1 MTDIPKEKKSHALRT
16 GIIVSLATI
25 LTTVSLAMITVS
37 AWERSA
43 TLLEAILV
51 ALLSG
56 SVALS
61 AHLLPAL
68 VKKRVGKFS
77 GTMVILIWIVAVSIT
92 LYSHTVFFVTNMT
105 QSGENRAENS
115 DQVKDISKM
124 ATATED
130 MAKDSNA
137 RSKVDITRD
146 IANNDIQLQSYI
158 ARRCKNPTSTSRCK
172 AVESGIEA
180 LKSKQNA
187 LNVELQEANRVAGL
201 KEKAMQMQQEAMK
214 VKNDKRLDPVTEK
227 LSLVFNGLNVDAITL
242 IISVVNAALL
252 EMLASLFWWL
262 VWPGKTE
269 DELIKDAKFES
280 KLNRRS
286 QSLKNNKV
294 DGQLQNDA
302 INNLKLEEKSEEIE
316 TLLLNKNIV
325 KSALPIIKEGKIVY
339 KQGYFDKTEEDLF
352 ISQYIQR
359 IIMSTPEKYIQR
371 NKNNI
376 ITEDIA
382 IMSYVKR
389 IEVILIPI
397 EKEKRS
403 VEEIYNEIEN
413 KQKLEIIEEEE
424 QITEEEFNTPLNNS
438 FFNESFENDSD
449 ISIPLFELAPEETS
463 NEVEEVIDIISK
475 ENVKETEVLNNSENL
490 IIADFVTKLIIE
502 DEGEK
507 EEEFSEILED
517 NIVEQKVVNSR
528 FAHLKDNSLIKH
540 DNIEDNNKKSQHTIM
555 RSVPTN
561 TDKLPMENSMSKI
574 NTAFNR
580 KVVEEVPVIEK
591 LIFEDENEEDLM
603 QKKSPP
609 DLELRK
615 WGKFVED
622 KKDSDI
628 KDKNI
633 DKDVEQIINLFDQ

>member
-280 KLNRRS
+280 KLNRKS

-502 DEGEK
+502 DESEK
-507 EEEFSEILED
+507 EEESSEILED